1 MVSFIIVAVSAVAT
15 LPEIQLND
23 RIAVF
28 GRTGTGKSILAHYM
42 FKSIPVRLPTE
53 SNPKAFWRI
62 CVDVTDS
69 VVDDA
74 LVFFDPLNIPWD
86 EAASLRYVPNVETME
101 TDIDNLYLS
110 AFFHG
115 SVWLW
120 LDEANE
126 VSTAHRTIPGLR
138 RVLLQGRK
146 FQVGHCAVTP
156 RPVDINRSII
166 TQSEHLFIF
175 PLTDTD
181 DRTRIAKNIGLDS
194 EEFEDTMA
202 ALPDFAYLWFDVRS
216 GTLFTMPPLPLE
228 VAMSLEGEN

>member
-1 MVSFIIVAVSAVAT
+1 MAVSEVAS

-23 RIAVF
+23 RLAIF

-42 FKSIPVRLPTE
+42 FRSIPVRLPTE

-62 CVDVTDS
+62 CVDITDS

-74 LVFFDPLNIPWD
+74 LVFFDPVEIPW
-86 EAASLRYVPNVETME
+86 EESASLRFVPNVDTME
-101 TDIDNLYLS
+101 TDIDSLYLA

-115 SVWLW
+115 SVWIW

-146 FQVGHCAVTP
+146 EQVGHCAVTP

-166 TQSEHLFIF
+166 TQSEHIFIF

-181 DRTRIAKNIGLDS
+181 DRTRIAKNIGLDTD
-194 EEFEDTMA
+194 EFEDTMA
-202 ALPDFAYLWFDVRS
+202 RLPDFGYLWFDVRS

-228 VAMSLEGEN
+228 TVMLLEGG